1 MGLAIVTGG
10 AGAIGRACAQA
21 LAGDGWQVA
30 LADIDLAE
38 AETVAHD
45 IGPGVV
51 AAYGLDVTDFD
62 AVHETAA
69 KAAADFGPLSGLV
82 TAAGGGRNLDIT
94 FGPFIETAPE
104 EWDRNI
110 EVHLNGVY
118 YTCHAVLPLIYAA
131 GGGAIVNTASG
142 AGLRGGPPHL
152 RQRHAAVY
160 SACKAGVIALTQ
172 AIALEAGPSGV
183 RANCIAPGR
192 TETRAKPIAEMER
205 MQREE
210 EAEKPGSGRASPLGR
225 FGRGEDMGNAA
236 AFLMSDRAG
245 YITGACLD
253 VTGGIRLH

>member
-10 AGAIGRACAQA
+10 AGAIGRACARA
-21 LAGDGWQVA
+21 LVEDGWRVA

-38 AETVAHD
+38 AEAVAHG
-45 IGPGVV
+45 IGPGAV
-51 AAYGLDVTDFD
+51 AAYRLDVTEFD
-62 AVHETAA
+62 AVHAVA
-69 KAAADFGPLSGLV
+69 GRIAADHGPVTGLV
-82 TAAGGGRNLDIT
+82 TAAGGGRNLDLT
-94 FGPFIETAPE
+94 FGPFIETGPE

-118 YTCHAVLPLIYAA
+118 HTCHAVLPLIIAA

-142 AGLRGGPPHL
+142 AGIRGGPPHL
-152 RQRHAAVY
+152 RQRFASVY

-172 AIALEAGPSGV
+172 AVAQEAGPLGV

-192 TETRAKPIAEMER
+192 TETRAKPIEEMER
-205 MQREE
+205 LQGEE
-210 EAEKPGSGRASPLGR
+210 EALRPGSGRASPLGR
-225 FGRGEDMGNAA
+225 FGRGADMGNAA